1 MVDFDFDLAG
11 ASGCGLCFK
20 TADCLSDNALDEG
33 GTSDLGWREVRAL
46 RDVFVD
52 RLGDVRVGCLE
63 SGWELRSGE
72 SVYMAN
78 TAPFFF
84 VTGMIDG

>member
-1 MVDFDFDLAG
+1 MVDFDFDLTG
-11 ASGCGLCFK
+11 ASDCGLCFK

-63 SGWELRSGE
+63 SG
-72 SVYMAN
+72 
-78 TAPFFF
+78 
-84 VTGMIDG
+84 